1 LAGKYCGTN
10 SPGTVTASRSSG
22 ALTFQFH
29 SDYNVTEP
37 GWLAVINCESGGTS
51 PSADFTANATTIA
64 AGEQVQFT
72 DISTNDPNAW
82 IWTFEGGT
90 PASSIDQDPVI
101 EYLSAGVYDVKL
113 VVSNQYGADSV
124 LAEGYITVNE
134 IIDIEELEK
143 NKIRIFPNPADDR
156 INITSNSEIRS
167 ISILSNRGEVLLTE
181 INPGNSYN
189 IQTGDLKPGFYL
201 IKITLRG
208 TVLYRKISINH

>member
-1 LAGKYCGTN
+1 
-10 SPGTVTASRSSG
+10 
-22 ALTFQFH
+22 
-29 SDYNVTEP
+29 VTEP